1 MPVFETTASDPF
13 DLWQAAP
20 QPVSFAL
27 GDENPAAPEP
37 VELVYSVNLPASF
50 EASSQALSERE
61 SRFAQLDGALTS
73 VPARL
78 EALVTR
84 LQAARPEGQGGV
96 SFALPASEA
105 DSTPEGELLAL
116 LAESETAA
124 RSGSGPE
131 GVSFAFNEPTSAAS
145 REARSGFEN
154 FLAQLNHEVLHF
166 AWVETKISNQFIART
181 EVGWS
186 SAAKTFWVV
195 GLSAQQQA
203 LHQRALTL
211 TLRTRQVK
219 MRLFA
224 TVASGAAKV
233 AVLTAAGTPVA
244 ALPAMYQYV
253 TKLIAL
259 AKESQS
265 TQTP

>member
-1 MPVFETTASDPF
+1 MPIFETTTSDPF
-13 DLWQAAP
+13 DLWETAP

-27 GDENPAAPEP
+27 GDENPAAPGP
-37 VELVYSVNLPASF
+37 VELVYSVNLPVGF
-50 EASSQALSERE
+50 EASRQALAEQE
-61 SRFAQLDGALTS
+61 SRFAQLDGALDS

-84 LQAARPEGQGGV
+84 LQAVRPEGPGGV

-116 LAESETAA
+116 LAESDSAA

-131 GVSFAFNEPTSAAS
+131 EISFALNEPDSAAS
-145 REARSGFEN
+145 REARSGFER

-166 AWVETKISNQFIART
+166 AWVETKISNQCIART

-186 SAAKTFWVV
+186 SAAKTFWAA
-195 GLSAQQQA
+195 GLSTEQSA
-203 LHQRALTL
+203 LHQRALSL

-219 MRLFA
+219 LRLFA

-244 ALPAMYQYV
+244 ALPAVYQYV

-265 TQTP
+265 IQTP